1 MRGFSEQL
9 DWTLDGVGVTVISA
23 ETTNGAIK
31 LEGSAQDKVIV
42 RAFKRVHAW
51 RILGAEK
58 FAKKVHVH
66 VEQRGREIKIYKE
79 HPKPPWGISVSVT
92 YEIQCPSAVDANL
105 HTTNGKIEINRVDG
119 TIDAATTNGKIK
131 LHGGTGRIHA
141 ITTNGSIELHG
152 GAGRIHAVTTNGKIE
167 ASIELLT
174 DEGKFVTTNG
184 SVDVEIREGVALVL
198 ASTRNGSINLKLP
211 GNFSGQLD
219 AETNNGRVRSDF
231 PVPLTDKSKKQLSG
245 KIGEGGSANVKL
257 RTTKGS
263 INLRKW

>member
-1 MRGFSEQL
+1 MAH
-9 DWTLDGVGVTVISA
+9 T
-23 ETTNGAIK
+23 
-31 LEGSAQDKVIV
+31 
-42 RAFKRVHAW
+42 
-51 RILGAEK
+51 GAEK
-58 FAKKVHVH
+58 FAKKVRVH

-105 HTTNGKIEINRVDG
+105 HTTSGKIEINRVDG

-131 LHGGTGRIHA
+131 LHGGT
-141 ITTNGSIELHG
+141 
-152 GAGRIHAVTTNGKIE
+152 GRIHAVTTNGKIE

-184 SVDVEIREGVALVL
+184 SVDVGIREGVALVL

-257 RTTKGS
+257 RTMNGS